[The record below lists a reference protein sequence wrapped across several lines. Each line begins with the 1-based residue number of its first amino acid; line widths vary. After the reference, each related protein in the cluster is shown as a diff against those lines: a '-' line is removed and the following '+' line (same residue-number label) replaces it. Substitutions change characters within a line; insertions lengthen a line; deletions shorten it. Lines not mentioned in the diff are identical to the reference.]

1 MRRERRRAKA
11 APYPRPRGPSPQGCT
26 WDEQK
31 GGWWKADGTE
41 WQRKRIP
48 EPGDPKGPTKWTIAF
63 EEECAAREAREKAVR
78 FDSSTRSIAPSTSTR
93 SITRCAAPV
102 PRGAGVTSGAHDI
115 PPAQTSPTLIVT
127 RACQVRLPQG
137 RVFHAHALR
146 RWRHPSSQPCL
157 EESTASMQ
165 STGAWPSSSAG
176 PRTSLNPLYRK
187 TPRLAPSRKEAIPL
201 GRTCVLLG

>member
-1 MRRERRRAKA
+1 MVPAAAALNGAEAGGAPRAPPRESCTLSSAPWPQPAGLHMGRAE
-11 APYPRPRGPSPQGCT
+11 R
-26 WDEQK
+26 WLVE
-31 GGWWKADGTE
+31 GGWNRVAA
-41 WQRKRIP
+41 RKRIP

-176 PRTSLNPLYRK
+176 PRTSLTRF
-187 TPRLAPSRKEAIPL
+187 T
-201 GRTCVLLG
+201 